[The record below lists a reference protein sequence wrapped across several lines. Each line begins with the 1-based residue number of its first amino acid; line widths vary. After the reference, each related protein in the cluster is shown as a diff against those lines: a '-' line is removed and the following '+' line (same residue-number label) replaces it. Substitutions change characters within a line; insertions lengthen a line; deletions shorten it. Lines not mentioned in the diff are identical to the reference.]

1 MILSKLYWKPALSAV
16 IYIIFYINNILG
28 QPKDFPD
35 DWVNGRPE
43 SCTVV
48 LVGRNASVDGS
59 VMNSHTDDS
68 RRDRNWMDIT
78 SPKDFPK
85 GSMMTVRK
93 RFNNDSTVMPSYQFL
108 PIGEIPQVEHTFGY
122 INTTYPC
129 MNEHQLAIG
138 VF

>member
-48 LVGRNASVDGS
+48 LVGRNASP
-59 VMNSHTDDS
+59 NSWNSARTLS
-68 RRDRNWMDIT
+68 LSQI
-78 SPKDFPK
+78 
-85 GSMMTVRK
+85 
-93 RFNNDSTVMPSYQFL
+93 
-108 PIGEIPQVEHTFGY
+108 I
-122 INTTYPC
+122 
-129 MNEHQLAIG
+129 
-138 VF
+138 